1 MRLQVLFHLMASDL
15 KLFARARVAMF
26 WTFAFPLLLLLMQ
39 MALFGHTSSLG
50 PVSFDIIDHDAS
62 GESRAYAQHLRSGLA
77 HQKSVRFDLH
87 PTDGVV
93 VDASSKSE
101 NKSEIKFEV
110 KSDFN
115 PDFLLTIPAGF
126 ADNIA
131 HQKKTVIG
139 LTTNLKEGAAY
150 DASYGLLRALSN
162 EYNLKAILTPQRVML
177 QTPVH
182 PAPKL
187 AYGLYL
193 VTGLT
198 GMIILSSSLMGFAS
212 SLVAARE
219 GGMFRLY
226 QLFPMKTAIV
236 VVAWWL
242 SRLLVTLVAS
252 MFMLGI
258 ARLLYDIH
266 IDASVGKLLL
276 ALLMLCLGTGA
287 FLAIGMLVAALCP
300 NVASVTMICNVM
312 YFPLMFA
319 SNLMI
324 PLDTL
329 PKALRDVLALLPLNA
344 MVDAIRGCLSNRL
357 DWHILGYS
365 AMASLLTLG
374 VGLVFSVKHFTWVP
388 RN

>member
-1 MRLQVLFHLMASDL
+1 MRLQVLFHLMVSDL

-39 MALFGHTSSLG
+39 MALFGHSSSLG
-50 PVSFDIIDHDAS
+50 PVSFSIIDHDTS
-62 GESRAYAQHLRSGLA
+62 DESIAYAQHLRSGLT
-77 HQKSVRFDLH
+77 HQKSVRFDLLSAEEGGVD
-87 PTDGVV
+87 TD
-93 VDASSKSE
+93 
-101 NKSEIKFEV
+101 NKSDIRSGNKSYIK
-110 KSDFN
+110 
-115 PDFLLTIPAGF
+115 PDFLLTIPEGF
-126 ADNIA
+126 ASNIA
-131 HQKKTVIG
+131 RQKETVIG

-162 EYNLKAILTPQRVML
+162 EYNLHAILTPQRVTL
-177 QTPVH
+177 QVPVRSE
-182 PAPKL
+182 PKL

-198 GMIILSSSLMGFAS
+198 GMIILSSSLMGFAG

-242 SRLLVTLVAS
+242 SRLLVTLGAS
-252 MFMLGI
+252 ILMLVV

-266 IDASVGKLLL
+266 IDASGGGMLL
-276 ALLMLCLGTGA
+276 ALFMLCLGTGA
-287 FLAIGMLVAALCP
+287 FLAIGMLIAAICP
-300 NVASVTMICNVM
+300 NVASVTMICNVL

-329 PKALRDVLALLPLNA
+329 PKVLRDILGLLPLNA
-344 MVDAIRGCLSNRL
+344 MVDAIRSCLSNQL
-357 DWHILGYS
+357 NMHMIGYS
-365 AMASLLTLG
+365 AMASLLTMG
-374 VGLVFSVKHFTWVP
+374 VGLAFSVKYFTWVP
-388 RN
+388 RG